1 MVFID
6 NIVNLHE
13 DIAYYKRMFPD
24 SFTTY
29 DEIRKN
35 LKGREND
42 PVGSIFGVSVAGEN
56 LDKCYGFE
64 IDKEDAQNTYIRYI
78 GIWKT

>member
-1 MVFID
+1 
-6 NIVNLHE
+6 
-13 DIAYYKRMFPD
+13 MFPD

-78 GIWKT
+78 GIWKC